1 MLDLNITH
9 YSMLNSP
16 FLDLLQD
23 FIGIGIIWA
32 LLMLIYININGCL
45 C

>member
-32 LLMLIYININGCL
+32 LLMLSYIILYGRL
-45 C
+45 P

>member
-23 FIGIGIIWA
+23 FIVIGIIWA
-32 LLMLIYININGCL
+32 LLMLSYIILYGRL
-45 C
+45 P

>member
-32 LLMLIYININGCL
+32 LLMLSYIIIYGRL
-45 C
+45 S